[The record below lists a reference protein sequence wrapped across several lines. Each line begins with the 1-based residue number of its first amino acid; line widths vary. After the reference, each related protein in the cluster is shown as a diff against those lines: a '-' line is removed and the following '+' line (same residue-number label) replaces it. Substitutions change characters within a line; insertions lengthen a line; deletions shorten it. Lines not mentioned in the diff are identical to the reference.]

1 VVVLLVVGING
12 GLDVVTGRLTSSIK
26 SSWVSSSS
34 TTSALKLGL
43 VKNKSEARIFGDSVV
58 VDSARVGTGGWGL
71 NVVVGTNWSS
81 NTDSFSSDCSRFFR
95 IF

>member
-1 VVVLLVVGING
+1 MEGINW
-12 GLDVVTGRLTSSIK
+12 GLDVVTGGLTSSIK

-43 VKNKSEARIFGDSVV
+43 VKNNSEARIFGDSVV

-71 NVVVGTNWSS
+71 NVVGSNWSS
-81 NTDSFSSDCSRFFR
+81 NTDSSSSGSDC
-95 IF
+95 